1 MVSMVPVS
9 MVPVSPNSD
18 LRVMISSELLC
29 SGTELNVIAMELL
42 LIIST
47 T

>member
-1 MVSMVPVS
+1 MVSMVS
-9 MVPVSPNSD
+9 VSPNSD

-29 SGTELNVIAMELL
+29 SKTELDSSDVIAMELL
-42 LIIST
+42 SIIST